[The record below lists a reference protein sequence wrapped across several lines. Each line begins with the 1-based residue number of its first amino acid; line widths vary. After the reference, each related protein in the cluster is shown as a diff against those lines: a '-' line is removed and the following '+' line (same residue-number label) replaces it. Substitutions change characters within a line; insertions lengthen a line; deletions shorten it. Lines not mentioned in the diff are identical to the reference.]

1 MELNLHLTVEQTP
14 EKTEFKSNEEH
25 ATALQI
31 DHILD
36 EVAERLQRV
45 CRTSPVKQ
53 GEGETLYNKAGES
66 IGWWE
71 VT

>member
-14 EKTEFKSNEEH
+14 GKTEFKWKEEY

-31 DHILD
+31 DDLLG
-36 EVAERLQRV
+36 EVSERLQHL
-45 CRTSPVKQ
+45 CRKGPVKQ
-53 GEGETLYNKAGES
+53 GESETLYNKAGDI

>member
-1 MELNLHLTVEQTP
+1 MELNLRLTVEQTP
-14 EKTEFKSNEEH
+14 GKTESIWKEEH

-31 DHILD
+31 DHLLD
-36 EVAERLQRV
+36 EVAGRLQRV
-45 CRTSPVKQ
+45 CKKGPVKQ
-53 GEGETLYNKAGES
+53 GESETLYNKSGKE